1 MTDTPYRNVR
11 GVLRATAT
19 ARVAELQARALADDS
34 AAVGTLARLTIERGT
49 APGFVRFDNGP
60 EFVSHAVA
68 DWCTDQGVDT
78 VFIDP
83 GSPWQNAWIE
93 SFNGRFRDECLN
105 QYWFTSLSDAN
116 EIISAWKI
124 DYNENRPHS
133 SLGNLT
139 PEQFRQQAELKLQ
152 NRGEKLS
159 SIGNM
164 VLAAVS

>member
-1 MTDTPYRNVR
+1 MV
-11 GVLRATAT
+11 
-19 ARVAELQARALADDS
+19 
-34 AAVGTLARLTIERGT
+34 
-49 APGFVRFDNGP
+49 DNGP
-60 EFVSHAVA
+60 EFTSKAMIKWA
-68 DWCTDQGVDT
+68 CNNGVNLHY
-78 VFIDP
+78 IDP
-83 GSPWQNAWIE
+83 GKPIQNAFVE

-164 VLAAVS
+164 VLADWRQIKLRGNDN